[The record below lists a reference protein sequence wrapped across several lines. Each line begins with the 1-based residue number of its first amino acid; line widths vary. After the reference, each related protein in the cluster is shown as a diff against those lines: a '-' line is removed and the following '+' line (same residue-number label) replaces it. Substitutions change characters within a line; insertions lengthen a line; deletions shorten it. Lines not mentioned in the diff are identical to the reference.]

1 MKNEKN
7 IYHLLNDVQ
16 IDVDNYEEISVSF
29 AEKEKIFR
37 NLSAKKNQTKRKK
50 RLALVFALL
59 MMIFATTFLP
69 PVKAAIQSIF
79 ETIHYTLSDAL
90 GIDENSADSVVS
102 VQQFDYIQ
110 DVGIKIEEVIYLGD
124 SLIFNVLIDME
135 EIPDEQFFMGFC
147 HLSVA
152 IDGKPISSSGATQ
165 GKLIDRTENIYGTLV
180 TMLRVDDELASSKD
194 SVITIEIDDIHY
206 KDERLTAGK
215 TLYEG
220 QAKFE
225 IQTSGEELSQ
235 HTRKYPL
242 NENFAAYD
250 VDYRINEMIS
260 HPLMTLIEVESNNPS
275 DDYQLM
281 EIRGTDQLGRTLT
294 FIPYLSS
301 SSDNHLRMKLQFSEV
316 DSEITVQELYDAEFV
331 TLQPYSAGHPN
342 GTDATYEPFG
352 EPFKLNLKIHAP
364 E

>member
-37 NLSAKKNQTKRKK
+37 NLTAKKNSAKRKK
-50 RLALVFALL
+50 RPALAFALL
-59 MMIFATTFLP
+59 MMLFATAFLP

-110 DVGIKIEEVIYLGD
+110 DVGIKIEEVIYIGD

-135 EIPDEQFFMGFC
+135 ETPDDQFFMGFG
-147 HLSVA
+147 HMSVA
-152 IDGKPISSSGATQ
+152 IDGKPISSSGTTH
-165 GKLIDRTENIYGTLV
+165 GKLIDQTENIYGTVV
-180 TMLRVDDELASSKD
+180 TIQVDEELASSKD

-206 KDERLTAGK
+206 KDERMIAGK
-215 TLYEG
+215 TLHEG
-220 QAKFE
+220 QANFE

-235 HTRKYPL
+235 YNRKYPL
-242 NENFAAYD
+242 NEHFTAFD
-250 VDYRINEMIS
+250 VDYHINEMIS
-260 HPLMTLIEVESNNPS
+260 HPLMTLIEVQSNNPS

-281 EIRGTDQLGRTLT
+281 EIRGTDELGRSLT

-352 EPFKLNLKIHAP
+352 EPFEINLKMHAP